1 MKVLHL
7 ISGGDTGGAKTHV
20 FALMNALVK
29 KIDVKIVCFMKG
41 LFFDDLQ
48 KLPVESELIEQKSRM
63 DMSVCDRLIEII
75 SEGYQVIHCHG
86 ARANFI
92 ATALRQRG
100 VKLPF
105 ITTIH
110 SDYLLDFDG
119 FYRKLVYTT
128 LNVGAL
134 KKFDY
139 YIAVSSNFKDMLIS
153 RGFRPNSVYTV
164 YNGMDYSTPM
174 EYCADKAE
182 FAKRVGIDY
191 DPECTYIGLIGRHDY
206 VKGHDVF
213 LNAAKLVADKC
224 PNTRFV
230 IAGDGDGR
238 AELVRLCET
247 LGISDK
253 VSFCG
258 FVKDIYSFIN
268 FIDIN
273 TLTSRCE
280 SFPYVLMEGARLKK
294 PTVSSRVGGIPDLII
309 DGECGLLFEK
319 ENHAELA
326 EKLISLVNDR
336 KLAAAYGENL
346 YVRATTNFS
355 SEKLASDHVDIYNS
369 VIRDYYDA
377 KKYDVSLSGYYG
389 FNNCGDDA
397 LLHAIIDDLRSVCPD
412 IRINVF
418 SASPKKTKKE
428 YAVDSSFRF
437 DFCKLSRVL
446 KSTKMLVNGGG
457 SLIQD
462 ATSSRSLRYYTHV
475 MKKAHK
481 LGCKVFVYANGIGP
495 VSNKNVKRAG
505 EALAL
510 CDGITLRDP
519 ASLSELDRLGI
530 PRQEAKVTA
539 DPAITLSGCPK
550 KRVDELLTEIG
561 IQSGRKFACVSV
573 REWSKNDT
581 VLFSELARVLD
592 DASEKFD
599 IDILF
604 VPMKMPDDLKTSRK
618 VASLMKKQSYVCE
631 KDLPYDSLI
640 GLISSSSLMI
650 GMRLHTLIFSVGAAV
665 PTIGIIYDPKINGF
679 LDYVDVK
686 YRVSAESFDAE
697 KLNSYICEI
706 FENYP
711 EIKNSISSNLAE
723 MTKKAK
729 ESARLAVELLSTE
742 KTK

>member
-20 FALMNALVK
+20 FALMNALAN

-41 LFFDDLQ
+41 VFYDELQ
-48 KLPVESELIEQKSRM
+48 SIPVESELIEQKSRM

-92 ATALRQRG
+92 AGALRKRG

-105 ITTIH
+105 VTTIH

-119 FYRKLVYTT
+119 FYKKLVYTT
-128 LNVGAL
+128 LNVNAL

-164 YNGMDYSTPM
+164 YNGMDYSKPM
-174 EYCADKAE
+174 EYCADKKE
-182 FAKRVGIDY
+182 FAKRVGIEY
-191 DPECTYIGLIGRHDY
+191 DPECVYIGLIGRHDY

-213 LNAAKLVADKC
+213 INAAKLVSDKC
-224 PNTRFV
+224 PNARFV

-238 AELVRLCET
+238 AELVKQCEA

-253 VSFCG
+253 VTFCG
-258 FVKDIYSFIN
+258 FIKDIYSFIN

-294 PTVSSRVGGIPDLII
+294 ATVSSRVGGIPDLIL

-319 ENHAELA
+319 ENFADLS
-326 EKLISLVNDR
+326 EKLISLVSD
-336 KLAAAYGENL
+336 KELAQKYGENL
-346 YVRATTNFS
+346 YTRATTNFS
-355 SEKLASDHVDIYNS
+355 NEKLACDHVDIYNS
-369 VIRDYYDA
+369 IISDHADS

-397 LLHAIIDDLRSVCPD
+397 LLHAIINDLREQKPD

-418 SASPKKTKKE
+418 SASPKKTMRE

-437 DFCKLSRVL
+437 DFCGLSKAL
-446 KSTKMLVNGGG
+446 KNTKMLVNGGG

-475 MKKAHK
+475 IKKAKK

-495 VSNKNVKRAG
+495 VSDKNVKLAG
-505 EALAL
+505 EALSL
-510 CDGITLRDP
+510 CDGITLRE
-519 ASLSELDRLGI
+519 SSSVSELSRLGI
-530 PRQEAKVTA
+530 SPDAATVTA
-539 DPAITLSGCPK
+539 DPAITLRGCSS
-550 KRVDELLTEIG
+550 KRAKELLQNIG
-561 IQSGRKFACVSV
+561 IVDGRKIVAVSV
-573 REWSKNDT
+573 RDWPKNDPS
-581 VLFSELARVLD
+581 LFASLAAVLD
-592 DASEKFD
+592 ETCEKYD
-599 IDILF
+599 VDILF
-604 VPMKMPDDLKTSRK
+604 VPMKMPDDLKTTRK
-618 VASLMKKQSYVCE
+618 VASLMKRTAFICE
-631 KDLPYDSLI
+631 KDLPYDELI
-640 GLISSSSLMI
+640 GIISQSYLMI
-650 GMRLHTLIFSVGAAV
+650 GMRLHTLIFSVGAAI
-665 PTIGIIYDPKINGF
+665 PTVGIIYDPKIDGF

-686 YRVSAESFDAE
+686 YRLYAEKFEAE
-697 KLNSYICEI
+697 KLSSYISEI
-706 FENYP
+706 MENYDG
-711 EIKNSISSNLAE
+711 IKQDISQNLE
-723 MTKKAK
+723 NITIKAK
-729 ESARLAVELLSTE
+729 ESAAIAVNLLSAE
-742 KTK
+742 